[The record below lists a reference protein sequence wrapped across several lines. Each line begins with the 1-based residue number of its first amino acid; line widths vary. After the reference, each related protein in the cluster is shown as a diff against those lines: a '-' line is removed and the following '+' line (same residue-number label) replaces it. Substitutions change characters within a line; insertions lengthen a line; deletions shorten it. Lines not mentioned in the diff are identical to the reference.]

1 MFNKNLFEAGL
12 DIVPVEVAKD
22 ANSDFTG
29 DRVNL
34 ANYDRAYLKITK
46 PAGTAGDD
54 LAIALQQHDAASG
67 GNSAALTFSK
77 LWYKKGSTN
86 DFSAVGQWT
95 PITLETASAD
105 LDLASVN
112 GVDLELD
119 TSAAVIIVEVLADS
133 LSNGYT
139 FVSYNNEGDD
149 VGNALLVYAEWILMG
164 NRYPQAPPISPL
176 A

>member
-1 MFNKNLFEAGL
+1 MFNQNLFEAGL
-12 DIVPVEVAKD
+12 DIVPVQVATD

-67 GNSAALTFSK
+67 GNSAALTFTK

-95 PITLETASAD
+95 AVTLTTASSD
-105 LDLASVN
+105 LDLDSVN
-112 GVDLELD
+112 GTDLALD
-119 TSAAVIIVEVLADS
+119 TSGAVIIVEVLAES
-133 LSNGYT
+133 LTNGYT

-149 VGNALLVYAEWILMG
+149 VANALLVYAEWILMG
-164 NRYPQAPPISPL
+164 SRYPQATPISAL
-176 A
+176 E